1 MTTQEILE
9 AARGAKTAVA
19 LSNSGTRDS
28 ALLGMADALCA
39 PESMDAI
46 LAANAEDMAAAK
58 GRISDVMLDRL
69 ALTPQRIEAMAR
81 GIRDVAALPDPV
93 GRVLSHIERPNGLVI
108 EKTAVPMGVI
118 AIIYESRPNVT
129 SDAAALAI
137 KSGNACIL
145 RCGKEAWRSANAI
158 VQALRQG
165 LRANGLPETAV
176 CLIEDTTHA
185 SANALMTAVGYV
197 DLLIPRGGAGLIR
210 ACVENAKVPCIQT
223 GTGICHIFVDDTAD
237 QTKALDIIEN
247 AKASRPSVCNAEEV
261 CLVHSAIA
269 AEFLPKL
276 AQRLGWQFVDTDRRI
291 ERAVGM
297 TIAEFYASAGEKVF
311 REREIN
317 VLQQVSRYHEA
328 VISFG
333 GNFPMNVGTY
343 RILHRHGFIVALLSE
358 PFRVEERVSRHIGKR
373 PTVDY
378 ENLHDFVHTMMKQ
391 WEEVY
396 PYCDCVIDT
405 TRGGASQIVESIV
418 HKINERHVQF
428 IAREK
433 KENDVK

>member
-1 MTTQEILE
+1 MIYINGNDLTIEQVIAVSRQGETVAIAPE
-9 AARGAKTAVA
+9 AAEKIRAARAYVDRKLADKAVVYGLTTGFGKFSTVFVPEEETAQLQRNLIISHA
-19 LSNSGTRDS
+19 CGMMGSG
-28 ALLGMADALCA
+28 
-39 PESMDAI
+39 
-46 LAANAEDMAAAK
+46 K
-58 GRISDVMLDRL
+58 
-69 ALTPQRIEAMAR
+69 
-81 GIRDVAALPDPV
+81 
-93 GRVLSHIERPNGLVI
+93 SHIGR
-108 EKTAVPMGVI
+108 
-118 AIIYESRPNVT
+118 
-129 SDAAALAI
+129 
-137 KSGNACIL
+137 
-145 RCGKEAWRSANAI
+145 
-158 VQALRQG
+158 
-165 LRANGLPETAV
+165 
-176 CLIEDTTHA
+176 
-185 SANALMTAVGYV
+185 
-197 DLLIPRGGAGLIR
+197 
-210 ACVENAKVPCIQT
+210 
-223 GTGICHIFVDDTAD
+223 
-237 QTKALDIIEN
+237 
-247 AKASRPSVCNAEEV
+247 
-261 CLVHSAIA
+261 
-269 AEFLPKL
+269 KL

-297 TIAEFYASAGEKVF
+297 TIAEFFASSGEKVF

-433 KENDVK
+433 KEIDEK

>member
-1 MTTQEILE
+1 MMKRNIVLV
-9 AARGAKTAVA
+9 GMMG
-19 LSNSGTRDS
+19 SG
-28 ALLGMADALCA
+28 
-39 PESMDAI
+39 
-46 LAANAEDMAAAK
+46 K
-58 GRISDVMLDRL
+58 
-69 ALTPQRIEAMAR
+69 
-81 GIRDVAALPDPV
+81 
-93 GRVLSHIERPNGLVI
+93 SHIGR
-108 EKTAVPMGVI
+108 
-118 AIIYESRPNVT
+118 
-129 SDAAALAI
+129 
-137 KSGNACIL
+137 
-145 RCGKEAWRSANAI
+145 
-158 VQALRQG
+158 
-165 LRANGLPETAV
+165 
-176 CLIEDTTHA
+176 
-185 SANALMTAVGYV
+185 
-197 DLLIPRGGAGLIR
+197 
-210 ACVENAKVPCIQT
+210 
-223 GTGICHIFVDDTAD
+223 
-237 QTKALDIIEN
+237 
-247 AKASRPSVCNAEEV
+247 
-261 CLVHSAIA
+261 
-269 AEFLPKL
+269 KL

-291 ERAVGM
+291 E
-297 TIAEFYASAGEKVF
+297 
-311 REREIN
+311 
-317 VLQQVSRYHEA
+317 VSRYHEA

>member
-1 MTTQEILE
+1 MMKRNIVLV
-9 AARGAKTAVA
+9 GMMG
-19 LSNSGTRDS
+19 SG
-28 ALLGMADALCA
+28 
-39 PESMDAI
+39 
-46 LAANAEDMAAAK
+46 K
-58 GRISDVMLDRL
+58 
-69 ALTPQRIEAMAR
+69 
-81 GIRDVAALPDPV
+81 
-93 GRVLSHIERPNGLVI
+93 SHIGR
-108 EKTAVPMGVI
+108 
-118 AIIYESRPNVT
+118 
-129 SDAAALAI
+129 
-137 KSGNACIL
+137 
-145 RCGKEAWRSANAI
+145 
-158 VQALRQG
+158 
-165 LRANGLPETAV
+165 
-176 CLIEDTTHA
+176 
-185 SANALMTAVGYV
+185 
-197 DLLIPRGGAGLIR
+197 
-210 ACVENAKVPCIQT
+210 
-223 GTGICHIFVDDTAD
+223 
-237 QTKALDIIEN
+237 
-247 AKASRPSVCNAEEV
+247 
-261 CLVHSAIA
+261 
-269 AEFLPKL
+269 KL

-291 ERAVGM
+291 ERAMGM

-378 ENLHDFVHTMMKQ
+378 DNLHDFVHTMMKQ

>member
-1 MTTQEILE
+1 MQNRLIGGGVPIMMKRNIVLV
-9 AARGAKTAVA
+9 GMMG
-19 LSNSGTRDS
+19 SG
-28 ALLGMADALCA
+28 
-39 PESMDAI
+39 
-46 LAANAEDMAAAK
+46 K
-58 GRISDVMLDRL
+58 
-69 ALTPQRIEAMAR
+69 
-81 GIRDVAALPDPV
+81 
-93 GRVLSHIERPNGLVI
+93 SHIGR
-108 EKTAVPMGVI
+108 
-118 AIIYESRPNVT
+118 
-129 SDAAALAI
+129 
-137 KSGNACIL
+137 
-145 RCGKEAWRSANAI
+145 
-158 VQALRQG
+158 
-165 LRANGLPETAV
+165 
-176 CLIEDTTHA
+176 
-185 SANALMTAVGYV
+185 
-197 DLLIPRGGAGLIR
+197 
-210 ACVENAKVPCIQT
+210 
-223 GTGICHIFVDDTAD
+223 
-237 QTKALDIIEN
+237 
-247 AKASRPSVCNAEEV
+247 
-261 CLVHSAIA
+261 
-269 AEFLPKL
+269 KL

-297 TIAEFYASAGEKVF
+297 TIAEFFASSGEKVF

-433 KENDVK
+433 KEIDEK